1 MKKHML
7 VVLVVALSIVATQPA
22 AAAAAD
28 LEEMTTVRSGTFTGA
43 RIRILLGGPQH
54 EQTIRAGLTIAPTW
68 RSQTIMGETRTRFG
82 EGLELGF
89 GGKHPLAVSL
99 GGRRISS
106 LLLGGRKTEDDKRLG
121 TSTGGKVAIG
131 LGVVALVAGAVV
143 LGVVISQSD
152 DAPDES

>member
-7 VVLVVALSIVATQPA
+7 VVLVVALSIVATQP

-89 GGKHPLAVSL
+89 LGKHPLAVSL

>member
-22 AAAAAD
+22 AATAAD
-28 LEEMTTVRSGTFTGA
+28 FEEMTTVRSGTFTGA

-54 EQTIRAGLTIAPTW
+54 EQTIRASLTIAPTW

-89 GGKHPLAVSL
+89 GGKHPLAVS
-99 GGRRISS
+99 
-106 LLLGGRKTEDDKRLG
+106 LGGRKTEDDKRLG

>member
-22 AAAAAD
+22 AATAAD
-28 LEEMTTVRSGTFTGA
+28 FEEMTTVRSGTFTGA

-89 GGKHPLAVSL
+89 GGKHPLTVS
-99 GGRRISS
+99 
-106 LLLGGRKTEDDKRLG
+106 LGGRKTEDDKRLG